1 MEVYNEKILVID
13 GDIDIRQILATR
25 LTILGYKVFLSS
37 NGKDALVSF
46 NKEQPD
52 LIILD
57 LILPKIDGYDVCR
70 TIRSNSQIPI
80 LIITSLAN
88 IADRI
93 SGLEL
98 GADDYITKPFSPKEL
113 EARIR
118 CILHRSTQKAEN
130 PSRKLHKKFQIGNL
144 VIDLNTR
151 IISTKYSK
159 TRLTFIENNLLE
171 LLIENAGHKLSRQD
185 ILSNVWGYTP
195 ERYVDTRIVDAHI
208 SRLRTKIKVDPT
220 NPNLII
226 TIRGIGYMFQK
237 Y

>member
-1 MEVYNEKILVID
+1 VEVYNEKILVID
-13 GDIDIRQILATR
+13 GDIGIRQILATR

>member
-1 MEVYNEKILVID
+1 VEVYNEKILVID

>member
-37 NGKDALVSF
+37 KGKDALVSF

>member
-13 GDIDIRQILATR
+13 GDIGIRQILATR

>member
-13 GDIDIRQILATR
+13 SDIDIRQILATR

-185 ILSNVWGYTP
+185 ILSNVCF
-195 ERYVDTRIVDAHI
+195 
-208 SRLRTKIKVDPT
+208 
-220 NPNLII
+220 N
-226 TIRGIGYMFQK
+226 
-237 Y
+237 

>member
-1 MEVYNEKILVID
+1 
-13 GDIDIRQILATR
+13 
-25 LTILGYKVFLSS
+25 
-37 NGKDALVSF
+37 
-46 NKEQPD
+46 
-52 LIILD
+52 
-57 LILPKIDGYDVCR
+57 
-70 TIRSNSQIPI
+70 
-80 LIITSLAN
+80 
-88 IADRI
+88 
-93 SGLEL
+93 
-98 GADDYITKPFSPKEL
+98 
-113 EARIR
+113 
-118 CILHRSTQKAEN
+118 LHRSTQKAEN
-130 PSRKLHKKFQIGNL
+130 PSRKLHKKVQIGHR